1 MAKGVYAFYDPLMI
15 NKAYIQSRVTEK
27 FEDLVST
34 SGQTGSV
41 RMDHER
47 MAYAKLD
54 GSSVVLAYMAD
65 DKTHVSAPTLLQPFH
80 ELSVEKKEPLE
91 ALLRSLFLILM
102 DNATAEYPFIT
113 SFFSVEPLALSDG
126 PEFSSELL
134 SPDYG
139 VFDDKRSIS
148 GSESR
153 TEVATP
159 GASSGHNGLSRL
171 VNMDKSARNELVHLW
186 KQVFDPVLEYTKVS
200 LYIIAMRVID
210 IFRFFWLQLWNPRHQ
225 PSPF

>member
-1 MAKGVYAFYDPLMI
+1 MAKGVCAFSGPLMI
-15 NKAYIQSRVTEK
+15 NKACIQSKVTEK
-27 FEDLVST
+27 FEDLVSI
-34 SGQTGSV
+34 SGQNGSV

-65 DKTHVSAPTLLQPFH
+65 DKTHVSAPTLLQLFH
-80 ELSVEKKEPLE
+80 GLSIEKKEPLE
-91 ALLRSLFLILM
+91 ALLRSLFLVLM

-113 SFFSVEPLALSDG
+113 SFFSVEPLTLGDG
-126 PEFSSELL
+126 LEFSPALL
-134 SPDYG
+134 SPDYSA
-139 VFDDKRSIS
+139 FDDKRSIS

-153 TEVATP
+153 TEVASP
-159 GASSGHNGLSRL
+159 GVCAGHHDLGRL

-200 LYIIAMRVID
+200 LYILCHCV
-210 IFRFFWLQLWNPRHQ
+210 
-225 PSPF
+225 